1 MQNRRYFYLTALIAL
16 VIFVACLLMAG
27 PMRPGLPVITDW
39 SARLLYI
46 QQHLGWWQLGW
57 LCWMASALGLLTF
70 CCLLSTTLPAT
81 PWRTLAL
88 TLVGLGLVPDLIAE
102 TLYAFVFPALIAQES
117 SMALLQLVDVTAIY
131 LTGFLG
137 NGLYNLGGLGLTLL
151 MWQQYP
157 QLKAWLLPGFVAWM
171 AGLGLSVAIA
181 LQQLGWAEALTAFSM
196 ALSTAWFVLIAY
208 RLWGKA
214 DV

>member
-1 MQNRRYFYLTALIAL
+1 MQNRSYFYLTVLIAL
-16 VIFVACLLMAG
+16 VIFGACLLMAG
-27 PMRPGLPVITDW
+27 PMRPGLPVMNDW

-70 CCLLSTTLPAT
+70 CCLLSTTLVAT

-88 TLVGLGLVPDLIAE
+88 TLAGLGMVPDLIAE
-102 TLYAFVFPALIAQES
+102 TLYAFVFPTLIAQES
-117 SMALLQLVDVTAIY
+117 SAALLQLVDVTAMY

-151 MWQQYP
+151 LWKQQP
-157 QLKAWLLPGFVAWM
+157 QLKAWLLPGLVAWM
-171 AGLGLSVAIA
+171 AGLGLSVAIVM
-181 LQQLGWAEALTAFSM
+181 QQLVLAEALTAFSM
-196 ALSTAWFVLIAY
+196 ALSTGWFVLMAY
-208 RLWGKA
+208 RLWYKT